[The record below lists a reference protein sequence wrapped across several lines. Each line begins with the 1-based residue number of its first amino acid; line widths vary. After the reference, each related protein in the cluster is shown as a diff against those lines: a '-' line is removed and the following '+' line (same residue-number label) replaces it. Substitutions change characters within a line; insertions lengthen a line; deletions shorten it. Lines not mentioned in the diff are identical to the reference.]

1 MTLSA
6 ANGCVHHWV
15 VEPPSGGHTSTGKC
29 KRCAAKRE
37 FPNSAEYAAWTL
49 DNRKAAARG
58 TAASAKA
65 KKSRL
70 TVFWHGDTAK
80 QAGVPE
86 PQPDDDGEDPF

>member
-37 FPNSAEYAAWTL
+37 FPNSAEYMAWTAF
-49 DNRKAAARG
+49 NRKAAARG
-58 TAASAKA
+58 TANSAKSKA

-80 QAGVPE
+80 QAGV
-86 PQPDDDGEDPF
+86 QPDDDDEDPF